1 MNSFIQLYK
10 YSLRNIFRSE
20 QIPLNFMFY
29 ITLIYKINWKI
40 YMENIHAPFGLEYF
54 LSTAVAHTNQVLYWG
69 IP

>member
-29 ITLIYKINWKI
+29 ITLMYKINWKI
-40 YMENIHAPFGLEYF
+40 DMENIHAYF
-54 LSTAVAHTNQVLYWG
+54 LSTAVACTNQILYWG

>member
-29 ITLIYKINWKI
+29 ITLMYKINWKI
-40 YMENIHAPFGLEYF
+40 EYF
-54 LSTAVAHTNQVLYWG
+54 LSTAVARTNQMLYWG